1 MGSHVKSTTM
11 MPIGRIRSCFPE
23 KFGIPKQGVICPSSE
38 GHIEFSPHID
48 VVAMTAGLES
58 FSHLWILWLFHQNK
72 NKSLLKKIH
81 PPRLEGKKAGIF
93 SSRSPH
99 RPNPIGM
106 TVVKIMQLTEKYI
119 FIGGLDMVDKTP
131 VLDIKPYIPQWD
143 SFPEATSGWLT
154 HKPERHYE
162 VNFSPQSLMDLSQL
176 AIQGF
181 LIKNTEEVK
190 TAISE
195 CLSIDP
201 RPRAYIKMDETLTDN
216 QKPLYAFRIFNLDV
230 KFRWLENRFII
241 TQIDFVTDPMNTN
254 EDPSPL

>member
-1 MGSHVKSTTM
+1 M
-11 MPIGRIRSCFPE
+11 MPIGHIRSCFPE

-48 VVAMTAGLES
+48 GAAMTAGLES

-106 TVVKIMQLTEKYI
+106 TVVKIVRVTEKDI
-119 FIGGLDMVDKTP
+119 FISGLDMVDKTP

-143 SFPEATSGWLT
+143 SFPEATSGWLAL
-154 HKPERHYE
+154 KPERHFE
-162 VNFSPQSLMDLSQL
+162 VSFSPQSLMDLSQL
-176 AIQGF
+176 ASQRL
-181 LIKNTEEVK
+181 LIKTTEEVK

-201 RPRAYIKMDETLTDN
+201 RPRAYIKMDETLGDSE
-216 QKPLYAFRIFNLDV
+216 KPLYAFRIFNLDV
-230 KFRWLENRFII
+230 KFRWLKGGFIV
-241 TQIDFVTDPMNTN
+241 TQIDLIADPVNSA
-254 EDPSPL
+254 EDFSSI